1 MESSSIRRAGAS
13 KISKNPGTATD
24 SAENVDVCL
33 LRTEHRVEE
42 GEMRLREAQDARRRI
57 REDWRIS
64 YVIARKGGLGD
75 TEQ

>member
-57 REDWRIS
+57 
-64 YVIARKGGLGD
+64 
-75 TEQ
+75 